1 MKNLKVTYQ
10 LIGSFI
16 VILLLTVLLGAT
28 SIRLLTAA
36 NKDYDS
42 LYYAYGESLG
52 VLGEF
57 STDFQK
63 VKVDVRN
70 LLYRSNTQEEI
81 NQEIENLI
89 SGQKETEEHAQ
100 QFKNYLVEDEF
111 KTMFENT
118 YQSWQSY
125 SAAVDEVISLVKA
138 GKKSEAEA
146 VLSGEGVQ
154 VANNTAEDLAA
165 LSQEIITAGKN
176 YKVQMNQHLKNNI
189 YLEAG
194 IVGGVFIL
202 VVLISVVLTNAINK
216 PMKKLT
222 EISEKLALGDLNV
235 SAVQVN
241 HNEFGKLT
249 GNFAAMIQTMKEQAA
264 VLAEI
269 EKGNYDISIKP
280 RSDADVL
287 GKSMASFLR
296 KNSQTIQRIRNA
308 TYQVSAG
315 SEQVSM
321 ASQSIAQGATEQASA
336 IEEITVSVAS
346 IAERTK
352 VNAENINIANTLVTN
367 AKSEA
372 VVANEQMGEMISAMK
387 EINDSSENISKIIK
401 VIDDIA
407 FQTNILALNAAVE
420 AARAGVHG
428 KGFAVVAEE
437 VRNLAEKSAA
447 AASETAEMIEDSI
460 KKVETGSKFAE
471 NTEHALSS
479 IVESIDKIVDIAG
492 GIGKA
497 SGEQATV
504 IAQVDQ
510 AISQV
515 SEVVQTNSATS
526 EQCATASEE
535 LSNQALKLKE
545 MIAQFR
551 LKEHSPMEHSYQR
564 EETEEHFTP
573 LDRASDYISL
583 EDGFGKY

>member
-1 MKNLKVTYQ
+1 MKNVKVTYQ

-16 VILLLTVLLGAT
+16 VILLLTVLLGGEG
-28 SIRLLTAA
+28 IKLLTAA
-36 NKDYDS
+36 NQDYGS

-52 VLGEF
+52 QLGEF
-57 STDFQK
+57 SADFQK
-63 VKVDVRN
+63 VKVDIRN
-70 LLYRSNTQEEI
+70 LLYRCDTQEEI

-89 SGQKETEEHAQ
+89 SDQKETEEHAQ
-100 QFKNYLVEDEF
+100 NFKKYLVEEKF
-111 KTMFENT
+111 LTMFDSA

-138 GKKSEAEA
+138 GKMSEAET
-146 VLSGEGVQ
+146 VLSGEGSKI
-154 VANNTAEDLAA
+154 ASNTSSDLTK
-165 LSQEIITAGKN
+165 LSEEIIAAGQS
-176 YKVQMNQHLKNNI
+176 YKEQMNLHLKRNI

-194 IVGGVFIL
+194 IVGIVFIL
-202 VVLISVVLTNAINK
+202 VVLISIFLTSAISK

-222 EISEKLALGDLNV
+222 EISERLAKGDLNV
-235 SAVQVN
+235 TAVQEN
-241 HNEFGKLT
+241 NNEFGKLT

-264 VLAEI
+264 VLGEI
-269 EKGNYDISIKP
+269 EKGNYDITIKP
-280 RSDADVL
+280 RSEADVL
-287 GKSMASFLR
+287 GKSMLSFLQ

-346 IAERTK
+346 IADRTK
-352 VNAENINIANTLVTN
+352 VNAENINIANNLVTN
-367 AKSEA
+367 AKTEA
-372 VVANEQMGEMISAMK
+372 VVASEQMEEMISAMK

-471 NTEHALSS
+471 NTERALSS

-535 LSNQALKLKE
+535 LSNQALRLKE

-551 LKEHSPMEHSYQR
+551 LKENNSFEHHDQKEENEGYVHSDR
-564 EETEEHFTP
+564 TP
-573 LDRASDYISL
+573 DYISL
-583 EDGFGKY
+583 EEGFGKY